1 MNFFLRVAVVLALLA
16 GAALFISFHK
26 DLQVP
31 LARPFAEFP
40 VAHNGWRMVSQ
51 SNFSDD
57 ILSSLRPTEYLSRRY
72 VRADGKHVDIY
83 MSYFDGSPEG
93 GRIHSPK
100 NCLPGGGWSELSS
113 SRTTMTVG
121 GDTVNLVQA
130 VYAFGDSKEV
140 FYYWFVMRD
149 QTIYDEFSLKIAEI
163 VGSMLYQRR
172 DQSFIRISVQSK
184 QELSVDQKIIEDFL
198 SDFYPLIRDFLPL

>member
-1 MNFFLRVAVVLALLA
+1 MNLFLRVAVVLALLA

-72 VRADGKHVDIY
+72 ARADGKYVDMY

-113 SRTTMTVG
+113 TRTTMAVG

-130 VYAFGDSKEV
+130 VYAYGENKEL
-140 FYYWFVMRD
+140 FYYWFVMRS
-149 QTIYDEFSLKIAEI
+149 QTISDEYSLKIAEI
-163 VGSMLYQRR
+163 VGSIIYQRR
-172 DQSFIRISVQSK
+172 DQSFVRVSVYSK
-184 QELSVDQKIIEDFL
+184 ENVVKDKKIIEEFL
-198 SDFYPLIRDFLPL
+198 EDFYPFIRSFLPN